1 MCDNASSNNPVSLI
15 KFLEEKI
22 VIIPF
27 LQRDYAQGRD
37 NKETEVVRT
46 MFVVAICNSIIKNEP
61 LSLDF
66 TYGEKKSDE
75 KRYYP
80 VDGQQR
86 LLTLF
91 LVCAWVYRNLKSDK
105 KSKEKRDGLYKALM
119 NFHFEARH
127 EASVYLKALLDD
139 SVPDSSLISPEIWH
153 KSPSAEGMARTYALI
168 NEKLSNRDV
177 ETENLIDNLN
187 NITFFEISGDLPSDV
202 FIKMNARG
210 RKLSDSEIFKAAVIK
225 EFPSENQDKKF
236 SSAYSAFFEKLF
248 DEYKDADKTDKA
260 LMRIIRSWFY
270 FLESQKKDGKEV
282 PEEKTKKL
290 NWLSDYI
297 PFQEYKNIIK
307 TEPVAI
313 SALINF
319 FDFCISEKEQNVD
332 DIVGK
337 VLPVRDRKELLEL
350 SPDILSALVVF
361 FINGNTKI
369 LDDLKKWMRFA
380 CNIIDNTDISDIRS
394 GLLKE
399 IANADDFYSYIREFD
414 CSKLKNASALQVQM
428 EEEKEKIDVIKNNK
442 TISVEKIEE
451 AENFSFAYGAIRYLY
466 KDANWK
472 NQWVNF
478 EKKFLKFKDL
488 FEVKADNLCN
498 IPKEAISKFVW
509 GVDQGDIQEKF
520 IYSMKI
526 GKDFV
531 WREIFLLNGAKFAEI
546 TDAILM
552 EKDVNTLKL
561 KDDNISLH
569 KQLIAMIDNC
579 CNNDETIVRYRW
591 YHRNKCYYP
600 FLYPRNSSGSD
611 WYLLDGARLK
621 DDSDKACHLCLN
633 NQLYVALVNKDG
645 VRPCCLKWRPET
657 KSYTLEEVQLI
668 VKDSGFVTQYR
679 NSEGKIAGYKGDK
692 FYFSYYGK
700 YYALAIRYDEYG
712 SYISRIPIDENGNMN
727 LSDEAIWKGHEPVY
741 IDCCIDVQ
749 SNGGKYDEDG
759 IVKAVKKKVEEIIE
773 KLSTEQGL

>member
-1 MCDNASSNNPVSLI
+1 MCDNASNSNPVSLI

-37 NKETEVVRT
+37 NKETEVIRT
-46 MFVVAICNSIIKNEP
+46 MFVDAICNSIIKNET

-66 TYGEKKSDE
+66 TYGEKKSDA

-86 LLTLF
+86 LMTLF

-127 EASVYLKALLDD
+127 EASDYLKALFDD
-139 SVPDSSLISPEIWH
+139 RVPDSSLISPEIWH
-153 KSPSAEGMARTYALI
+153 RSPSAEGMARTYALI

-177 ETENLIDNLN
+177 ETGNLIDNLN
-187 NITFFEISGDLPSDV
+187 SITFFMISGDLPSDV

-210 RKLSDSEIFKAAVIK
+210 RKLSESEIFKAAVIK

-236 SSAYSAFFEKLF
+236 SSAYSTFFGKLF
-248 DEYKDADKTDKA
+248 EEYNDADKTDKA

-270 FLESQKKDGKEV
+270 FLESQKKDDKE
-282 PEEKTKKL
+282 EYKEKAKKL
-290 NWLSDYI
+290 NWFSDYI

-313 SALINF
+313 SALVNF
-319 FDFCISEKEQNVD
+319 FVFFSKKEISVDEIKE
-332 DIVGK
+332 
-337 VLPVRDRKELLEL
+337 VLPVRDKKELLEL

-399 IANADDFYSYIREFD
+399 IAHADDLYSYILQFD
-414 CSKLKNASALQVQM
+414 CSKLKDASALQVQM
-428 EEEKEKIDVIKNNK
+428 EEEKEKIDVIRENNK
-442 TISVEKIEE
+442 TISIEKIEE

-472 NQWVNF
+472 NQWDNF

-488 FEVKADNLCN
+488 FEVNKDGNLRN

-509 GVDQGDIQEKF
+509 GVGQGDIQEKF

-531 WREIFLLNGAKFAEI
+531 WRKIFLLNGKKFAAI

-552 EKDVNTLKL
+552 EKDVNTLKTVE
-561 KDDNISLH
+561 DNRLSLH
-569 KQLIAMIDNC
+569 EQLVAMIDNC
-579 CNNDETIVRYRW
+579 CKNNETSVRYRW
-591 YHRNKCYYP
+591 YYGYP
-600 FLYPRNSSGSD
+600 FLYPRGYSGSD
-611 WYLLDGARLK
+611 WYLLDGAILK
-621 DDSDKACHLCLN
+621 DNSDGKYHLCLN
-633 NQLYVALVNKDG
+633 NQLYAALASKDG
-645 VRPCCLKWRPET
+645 VHPCYWKWRPET
-657 KSYTLEEVQLI
+657 RSYTLEEVQLI
-668 VKDSGFVTQYR
+668 GKDSGFVTQYR
-679 NSEGKIAGYKGDK
+679 NSEGKIEGYKSDK
-692 FYFSYYGK
+692 FYFSYHGK
-700 YYALAIRYDEYG
+700 FYAIAIRYDEYG
-712 SYISRIPIDENGNMN
+712 SYISRIPIDENGNVN

-741 IDCCIDVQ
+741 IDCCVDVQ
-749 SNGGKYDEDG
+749 SNDGKYDKDD
-759 IVKAVKKKVEEIIE
+759 IVAAVKKKADEIIK
-773 KLSTEQGL
+773 KLSTE

>member
-1 MCDNASSNNPVSLI
+1 MCENASSNKPVSLI

-37 NKETEVVRT
+37 NKETEVIRT
-46 MFVVAICNSIIKNEP
+46 MFVDAICNSIIKNEP

-86 LLTLF
+86 LMTLF
-91 LVCAWVYRNLKSDK
+91 LVCAWFYRNIKSDK
-105 KSKEKRDGLYKALM
+105 NSKEKRDGLYNALM

-127 EASVYLKALLDD
+127 EASDYLKALLDD

-153 KSPSAEGMARTYALI
+153 RSPSAEGMARTYALI
-168 NEKLSNRDV
+168 NEKLSNQNV

-210 RKLSDSEIFKAAVIK
+210 RKLSESEIFKASVIK
-225 EFPSENQDKKF
+225 EFPSENQDMKF
-236 SSAYSAFFEKLF
+236 SSAYSMFFEKLF
-248 DEYKDADKTDKA
+248 DEYKDADKKEKA
-260 LMRIIRSWFY
+260 LMRIIKSWFY
-270 FLESQKKDGKEV
+270 FLESQKKDGKEAQKEK
-282 PEEKTKKL
+282 PEKL

-313 SALINF
+313 SALVKF
-319 FDFCISEKEQNVD
+319 FDFCSSAKKQSVN
-332 DIVGK
+332 DILRN
-337 VLPVRDRKELLEL
+337 VLPVRDRKELLVL

-399 IANADDFYSYIREFD
+399 IANADDSYSYIREFD

-428 EEEKEKIDVIKNNK
+428 EEEKEKIYVITEKN
-442 TISVEKIEE
+442 ISVEKIEE

-466 KDANWK
+466 KDANRK
-472 NQWVNF
+472 NQWGNF

-488 FEVKADNLCN
+488 FEVDDTDVNLCN

-509 GVDQGDIQEKF
+509 GAKQGDIQEKF

-531 WREIFLLNGAKFAEI
+531 WRDIFLLNREEFAAI
-546 TDAILM
+546 TDAILT
-552 EKDVNTLKL
+552 EKDVCNPE
-561 KDDNISLH
+561 DNISLRE
-569 KQLIAMIDNC
+569 QLIAMIDNC

-591 YHRNKCYYP
+591 YHRNQGYYYP

-633 NQLYVALVNKDG
+633 NQLYAALVNKDG
-645 VRPCCLKWRPET
+645 VRPCFWKWRPET

-679 NSEGKIAGYKGDK
+679 NSEGKIEGYKGDK

-700 YYALAIRYDEYG
+700 FYALAIRYDEYG
-712 SYISRIPIDENGNMN
+712 SYISRIPIGENGNVN

-741 IDCCIDVQ
+741 IDCCVDVQ
-749 SNGGKYDEDG
+749 SNDGKYDEDG
-759 IVKAVKKKVEEIIE
+759 IVDAVKKKANEIIK